1 MGNLKLA
8 LETVY
13 LNELNCLPSE
23 LELKSKIIISPEFEQ
38 RMKVLFHNQH
48 SAVAGRR
55 VRRLIL
61 VAIIAAL
68 MASAMSVQAI
78 REPIVNFLLD
88 VYEICTDI
96 IFQNS
101 VTEEREGELFIPDPP
116 EGYVEVSRLE
126 YTSLV
131 EAEYKSTEENGV
143 YYTQYY
149 QESTIMSADTEDANI
164 DVKEIA
170 GYTAFLYSNKGYN
183 SIVWSDGKF
192 AYELTSTC
200 SMDELWKFVEKIMCE
215 N

>member
-8 LETVY
+8 FETVY

-48 SAVAGRR
+48 AAVAGWR

-126 YTSLV
+126 HTSLV
-131 EAEYKSTEENGV
+131 EAEYKSEEECV
-143 YYTQYY
+143 HYTQFH
-149 QESTIMSADTEDANI
+149 QESMTLSTDTEDASV

-192 AYELTSTC
+192 AYELNSTC
-200 SMDELWKFVEKIMCE
+200 SMDELWKFAETIMRK

>member
-38 RMKVLFHNQH
+38 RMKALFHNQH
-48 SAVAGRR
+48 AAVAGRR
-55 VRRLIL
+55 VRRMIL
-61 VAIIAAL
+61 VAILAAL
-68 MASAMSVQAI
+68 MASTMSVQAI

-88 VYEICTDI
+88 IYEICTDI

-101 VTEEREGELFIPDPP
+101 VDEERGDELFVPDPP
-116 EGYVEVSRLE
+116 VGYVEISRSRYE
-126 YTSLV
+126 SLV
-131 EAEYKSTEENGV
+131 EVEYKSEEECV

-149 QESTIMSADTEDANI
+149 QEGVTLSTDTEDAC
-164 DVKEIA
+164 VGFKEIA
-170 GYTAFLYSNKGYN
+170 GYPAFLYSNKGYN

-192 AYELTSTC
+192 AYELNSTC
-200 SMDELWKFVEKIMCE
+200 STDELWKFAETIMRK